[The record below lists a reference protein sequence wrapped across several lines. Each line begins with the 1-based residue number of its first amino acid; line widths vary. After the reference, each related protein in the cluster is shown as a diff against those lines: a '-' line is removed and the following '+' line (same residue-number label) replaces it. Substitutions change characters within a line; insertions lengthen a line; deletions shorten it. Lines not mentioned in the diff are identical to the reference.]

1 LIIVGA
7 GIIGLSCAWRLAE
20 RGIRVRIFDAREA
33 ASEAS
38 WAGAGMLAPGG
49 EIDGPSPIVAPALRS
64 LRLWP
69 AFIQQL
75 EEESGVSIDYRRSG
89 GMEVALDDG
98 EASLLAEKATRQ
110 AALGIRSEAA
120 TFEGRA
126 ARFYPDD
133 AMVNPRDVT
142 RALLI
147 ACRHRGVVLLEHEP
161 VLAIDPTGTGV
172 RTACG
177 GYSDAGV
184 LLTAGAWSSA
194 LLPEAPRSFPV
205 RGHLISWSLTPGL
218 LDPGMLDPI
227 LRNGHTYLLQR
238 NSGMLVAGV
247 SAELVGFERAID
259 DVAVET
265 IRQNAVRLLPA
276 LGSLPPGDRWNG
288 FRPGIDADGPAI
300 GRIAG
305 TAVLTAFGH
314 YRNGILLAPYTAE
327 QISGLI

>member
-1 LIIVGA
+1 MIIVGA

-20 RGIRVRIFDAREA
+20 RGIRVRIFDARQA

-49 EIDGPSPIVAPALRS
+49 EIDGPSPLVAPALRS

-69 AFIQQL
+69 GFVQQL
-75 EEESGVSIDYRRSG
+75 EEESGVNIDYRRPG
-89 GMEVALDDG
+89 GMEVALDDA

-126 ARFYPDD
+126 AQFYPDD
-133 AMVNPRDVT
+133 AMVNPRDIT

-147 ACRHRGVVLLEHEP
+147 ACRNRGVVLLEHEP
-161 VLAIDPTGTGV
+161 VLAIDPTGTSV

-177 GYSDAGV
+177 VYSDAGV

-205 RGHLISWSLTPGL
+205 RGHLISWSLPPGL
-218 LDPGMLDPI
+218 LDPI

-238 NSGMLVAGV
+238 NSGTLVAGV

-265 IRQNAVRLLPA
+265 IRQNAVRLLPV

-288 FRPGIDADGPAI
+288 FRPGIDAGGPAI

-314 YRNGILLAPYTAE
+314 YRNGILLAPDTAE